1 MKKYSYSASS
11 NTIWAS
17 FDYGE
22 VDAENEDEALIIAK
36 EKIKTELKK
45 INKVLSVIGQSV
57 EINLDNIEIL
67 PCEE

>member
-22 VDAENEDEALIIAK
+22 VEAENEHEALKIAT
-36 EKIKTELKK
+36 EEIYTELKN
-45 INKVLSVIGQSV
+45 INKVLSVIKQSV
-57 EINLDNIEIL
+57 DINFDNIEIN
-67 PCEE
+67 EIS